1 MSGQKE
7 ARVDAIAERERRRVE
22 EYQRALE
29 ARRQQCDQLKREAG
43 QTARQA
49 RSDLERTRR
58 KLDRMGQEKRE
69 LERRLRGA
77 AHQRDALEQRFNAMK
92 QETLDT
98 QREARAI
105 GKSLHADLETSQQDL
120 ARANQ
125 TCKELE
131 QELSR
136 MRESIARYDGTDVVE
151 AQQRADAAEKH
162 QMRAAA
168 AMDVVQAQL
177 DAYLADPIVGLVL
190 QQTIEAARSV
200 GYEVERSFSSKEHV
214 DVVMKSQNGELVRVA
229 MNLAKAKATQEQTP
243 AERLTIR
250 LDRDTP
256 MSSSCIADTMKIFD
270 KLRELGVA
278 TTLVLPDETTPS
290 EPAERHPLP
299 ERERH

>member
-1 MSGQKE
+1 
-7 ARVDAIAERERRRVE
+7 
-22 EYQRALE
+22 
-29 ARRQQCDQLKREAG
+29 
-43 QTARQA
+43 
-49 RSDLERTRR
+49 
-58 KLDRMGQEKRE
+58 
-69 LERRLRGA
+69 
-77 AHQRDALEQRFNAMK
+77 MK
-92 QETLDT
+92 QETLDA
-98 QREARAI
+98 QSEGRAI
-105 GKSLHADLETSQQDL
+105 EKSLHADLETSQKDL

-136 MRESIARYDGTDVVE
+136 MRESIARYDGTDVVQ
-151 AQQRADAAEKH
+151 AQQRADAAEKE

-168 AMDVVQAQL
+168 SLDVVQAQL
-177 DAYLADPIVGLVL
+177 DAYHTDPIVGLVL

-200 GYEVERSFSSKEHV
+200 GYEVERSFSSKEQV

-229 MNLAKAKATQEQTP
+229 MNLAKAKVQEQTP
-243 AERLTIR
+243 AERLIIR

-278 TTLVLPDETTPS
+278 TTLVLPDEIPA
-290 EPAERHPLP
+290 EPEERHPLP

>member
-7 ARVDAIAERERRRVE
+7 ARVDAIAERERRRVA

-29 ARRQQCDQLKREAG
+29 ARRQQCDQLKHQAG

-49 RSDLERTRR
+49 RGDLERARE
-58 KLDRMGQEKRE
+58 KLNRMGQEKRE
-69 LERRLRGA
+69 LERRLHGA
-77 AHQRDALEQRFNAMK
+77 AHQRDALERRFNAMK

-98 QREARAI
+98 QSEARAI
-105 GKSLHADLETSQQDL
+105 GKSLHADLETSRQDL
-120 ARANQ
+120 ARADQ
-125 TCKELE
+125 TCRELE

-151 AQQRADAAEKH
+151 AQQRADAAEKE
-162 QMRAAA
+162 QMRAASA
-168 AMDVVQAQL
+168 LDVVQAQL
-177 DAYLADPIVGLVL
+177 DAYHADPIVGLVL

-200 GYEVERSFSSKEHV
+200 GYEIERSFTSNEQV

-229 MNLAKAKATQEQTP
+229 MNLAKAKATPETP

-290 EPAERHPLP
+290 EPDERHRLLD
-299 ERERH
+299 RERH